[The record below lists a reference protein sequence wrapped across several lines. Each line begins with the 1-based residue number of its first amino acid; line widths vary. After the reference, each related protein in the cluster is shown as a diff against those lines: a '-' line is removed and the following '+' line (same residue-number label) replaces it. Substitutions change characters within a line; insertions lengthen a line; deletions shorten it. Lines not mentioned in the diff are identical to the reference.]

1 MENIKILRVGS
12 IIQLI
17 GNTKK
22 IMIVGRCL
30 MVNDRNNQHYSD
42 YAGVYYPEGILD
54 ENLIYFNNDSI
65 LRVLD
70 SILRVLSSP
79 PPVDGEEDLTR
90 CIKDIISKR
99 KTSKEELR
107 KNNSGRK

>member
-22 IMIVGRCL
+22 IMILGRCL

-65 LRVLD
+65 LRVL
-70 SILRVLSSP
+70 SSP
-79 PPVDGEEDLTR
+79 PPVDGEDDLTR

-99 KTSKEELR
+99 KTEKEELR
-107 KNNSGRK
+107 KNNPGWK

>member
-1 MENIKILRVGS
+1 MENIEILRVGS

-30 MVNDRNNQHYSD
+30 MVNDGNNKHYSD

-54 ENLIYFNNDSI
+54 ENLIYFDHDSI
-65 LRVLD
+65 
-70 SILRVLSSP
+70 SRVLSSP
-79 PPVDGEEDLTR
+79 PPVDGEEDLTQ

-99 KTSKEELR
+99 KTTKKELR

>member
-1 MENIKILRVGS
+1 MENIEILRVGS

-17 GNTKK
+17 GTTKK
-22 IMIVGRCL
+22 IMIVGRC
-30 MVNDRNNQHYSD
+30 DGNNQHYSD

-54 ENLIYFNNDSI
+54 ENLIYFDHDSI
-65 LRVLD
+65 
-70 SILRVLSSP
+70 SRVLSSP
-79 PPVDGEEDLTR
+79 PPVDGEEDLTQ

-99 KTSKEELR
+99 KISKEELR